1 MFSGCR
7 AVSGVSRHQ
16 RGESRSQPASL
27 QSAAPGPENGPIPPC
42 PPPFQGSP
50 AAPWGGPAQ
59 SARVPFGMWIPWL
72 MNEGNS
78 SGLSEFFAD
87 CRLSPQRVKPL
98 AIEATYPHSG
108 FAVGSNRCGRRYIDA
123 STCGRAPGRRPD
135 PKPLYGLWSALRVR
149 SPHGRSRRLPAHGPR
164 RRPAHG
170 APQHAGRRLGRVAGR
185 ARGAALPAD
194 LSHVHLQA
202 HPPGRDAG
210 GEARHQD
217 EAPRRSA

>member
-98 AIEATYPHSG
+98 AIEATPPHSSM
-108 FAVGSNRCGRRYIDA
+108 AARANRCDRRYIDA
-123 STCGRAPGRRPD
+123 NAISPRVRRAD
-135 PKPLYGLWSALRVR
+135 AQPLYGLWRAHRVR
-149 SPHGRSRRLPAHGPR
+149 APHRRGGRLPAHGPR
-164 RRPAHG
+164 RR
-170 APQHAGRRLGRVAGR
+170 
-185 ARGAALPAD
+185 
-194 LSHVHLQA
+194 
-202 HPPGRDAG
+202 
-210 GEARHQD
+210 
-217 EAPRRSA
+217 SAS